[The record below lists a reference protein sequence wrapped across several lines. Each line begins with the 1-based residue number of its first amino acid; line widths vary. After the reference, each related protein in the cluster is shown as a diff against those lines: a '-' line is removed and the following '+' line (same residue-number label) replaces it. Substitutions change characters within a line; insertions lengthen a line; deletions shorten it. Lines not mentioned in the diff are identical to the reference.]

1 MTGLLPTIH
10 HHWVV
15 PHILVLAGVLLIII
29 LLIFLKIYMDN
40 RDDEP
45 LSEKKLKRMSE
56 ERKNFAWAYFEKHNE
71 PISRKIIKHWKSS
84 AVLARR
90 SRRMWHDDVQ
100 EFGGKPYGINY

>member
-56 ERKNFAWAYFEKHNE
+56 ERKNFARAYFEKHNE